1 MGDYAVLQPTMP
13 NPWLLPCSTLATTC
27 MLGVART
34 REKELQGVSRVD
46 GGLMQDAFDRV
57 ALLSK
62 ENGET

>member
-1 MGDYAVLQPTMP
+1 
-13 NPWLLPCSTLATTC
+13 